1 MEKAVYLGRGPISL
15 PDVWDVAWRGRG
27 ARLAPDARRNM
38 DASRAVV
45 ERAAA
50 ADEPAYGINTGFG
63 ALSEIKISPE
73 QIRTLQRNLI
83 VSHCAGVGD
92 PLPEDAVR
100 AMLLLRANVLARGYS
115 GVRPVVVE
123 RLLAL
128 LNRGVHPV
136 VPGQGSVGAS
146 GDLAPL
152 AHLASLLIGHGEAFV
167 NGARVGVKAALKH
180 ARIPITRLEAKEGLA
195 LVNGTQA
202 MTALGVLALG
212 EALELLR
219 AADVAG
225 AVSLEALLGTPRA
238 FDARIAEVRP
248 HPGHAR
254 CAANLR
260 ALLAQSEIAQSH
272 RESRHKVQDPYS
284 LRCMPQ
290 VHGAARDVATFVS
303 EVLGREINA
312 ATDNPLVFANDGE
325 ILSGGNFHGQP
336 VAFALDFLACAM
348 ADLASISERRIEQ
361 LVNPQLSG
369 LPAFLTEQG
378 GLNSGFMMAQ
388 VTASALVSELKLLA
402 MPSSV
407 DSIPSSAN
415 REDHVS
421 MGMTSA
427 RKLRE
432 SVKNARRVIA
442 IELMCGAQ
450 GMDFRR
456 PLRSG
461 QGVEAAHAVLRHAVP
476 HLGQDRPLHLDMA
489 AIESL
494 LIAGDLVAAAAQA
507 SGDLR

>member
-1 MEKAVYLGRGPISL
+1 MHRTLRIGEAPLRL
-15 PDVWDVAWRGRG
+15 EDVWSVAWHGR
-27 ARLAPDARRNM
+27 AVRLAPTARGVM

-45 ERAAA
+45 ERAAH
-50 ADEPAYGINTGFG
+50 ADVPTYGVNTGFG
-63 ALSEIKISPE
+63 ALSEIKISHE
-73 QIRTLQRNLI
+73 QVRALQRNLI

-100 AMLLLRANVLARGYS
+100 AMLLLRANVLAGGYS
-115 GVRPVVVE
+115 GARPLLVE

-128 LNRGVHPV
+128 LNRRVHPV
-136 VPGQGSVGAS
+136 VPAQGSVGAS

-152 AHLASLLIGHGEAFV
+152 AHLASTLIGIGEAYV
-167 NGARVGVKAALKH
+167 KGRRVAAKEALRA
-180 ARIPITRLEAKEGLA
+180 ARIPVTRLEAKEGLA

-202 MTALGVLALG
+202 MTAIGVLALG
-212 EALELLR
+212 ETLELLR

-225 AVSLEALLGTPRA
+225 AMSLDALLGTPRA
-238 FDARIAEVRP
+238 FDARIAKVRP

-254 CAANLR
+254 AAQNLR
-260 ALLAQSEIAQSH
+260 NLLAGSEIAMSH

-290 VHGAARDVATFVS
+290 VHGAARDVAQFVR
-303 EVLGREINA
+303 EVLEREINA
-312 ATDNPLVFANDGE
+312 ATDNPLVFAADDQ

-336 VAFALDFLACAM
+336 VAFVLDFLACAL

-369 LPAFLTEQG
+369 LPAFLAEDG

-402 MPSSV
+402 VPASV

-421 MGMTSA
+421 MGMTAA

-432 SVKNARRVIA
+432 SVKNARRVLA
-442 IELMCGAQ
+442 IEILCAAQ
-450 GMDFRR
+450 GVDFRR

-461 QGVEAAHAVLRHAVP
+461 PGVEAAHSLVRNRVP
-476 HLGQDRPLHLDMA
+476 HLAQDRPLYLDIA
-489 AIESL
+489 EVERL
-494 LIAGDLVAAAAQA
+494 LASGDLVAGAHHACD
-507 SGDLR
+507 GVV

>member
-1 MEKAVYLGRGPISL
+1 MKKAVYLGRERITLS
-15 PDVWDVAWRGRG
+15 DVLDVAWRGRG
-27 ARLAPDARRNM
+27 VRLAPDARKLM

-50 ADEPAYGINTGFG
+50 GDEPAYGINTGFG
-63 ALSEIKISPE
+63 ALSEIKISPD

-83 VSHCAGVGD
+83 VSHCAGVGE
-92 PLPEDAVR
+92 PLAEDTVR

-115 GVRPVVVE
+115 GVRPIVVE

-128 LNRGVHPV
+128 LNSGVHPV
-136 VPGQGSVGAS
+136 VPAQGSVGAS

-152 AHLASLLIGHGEAFV
+152 AHLASVLIGHGEAFV
-167 NGARVGVKAALKH
+167 KGARVDAKTALKH
-180 ARIPITRLEAKEGLA
+180 AKIPVTRLEAKEGLA

-202 MTALGVLALG
+202 MTAIGVLALG

-219 AADVAG
+219 AADIAG
-225 AVSLEALLGTPRA
+225 ALSLEALLGTPRA

-260 ALLAQSEIAQSH
+260 NLLAQSEIAQSH
-272 RESRHKVQDPYS
+272 RLSRHKVQDPYS

-303 EVLGREINA
+303 EVLGRELNA
-312 ATDNPLVFANDGE
+312 ATDNPLVFAADDE

-336 VAFALDFLACAM
+336 IAFALDFLACAM

-369 LPAFLTEQG
+369 LPAFLAEEG

-388 VTASALVSELKLLA
+388 VTASSLVSELKLLA

-427 RKLRE
+427 RKLRK
-432 SVKNARRVIA
+432 SVKNARRVLA
-442 IELMCGAQ
+442 IELMCAAQ
-450 GMDFRR
+450 GLDFRR

-461 QGVEAAHAVLRHAVP
+461 QGVEAAHATIRHAVP
-476 HLGQDRPLHLDMA
+476 HLSQDRPLHLDIA
-489 AIESL
+489 AVESL
-494 LIAGDLVAAAAQA
+494 LIAGDLVASAAQA
-507 SGDLR
+507 AGRLE

>member
-15 PDVWDVAWRGRG
+15 SDVWDVAWRGRG